1 MSIGPAR
8 HAGGREDNENW
19 LSVRISASLFLIS
32 SQERSKRNDFYALNL
47 LDRVGG
53 TRFSLYDYGRGASPV
68 VVDKLHPH

>member
-1 MSIGPAR
+1 MKIGCLSEFLR
-8 HAGGREDNENW
+8 HCF
-19 LSVRISASLFLIS
+19 LFLPKSVRSEMIFT
-32 SQERSKRNDFYALNL
+32 ALNL